1 MPEAIHNK
9 PCEIG
14 FRGTARVA
22 PVWTVTPHRGM
33 ILLQLRRAGQCAEG
47 VLLPLEWSPLSVNPA
62 LQLIG
67 RIYKLVATN

>member
-1 MPEAIHNK
+1 
-9 PCEIG
+9 
-14 FRGTARVA
+14 
-22 PVWTVTPHRGM
+22 M
-33 ILLQLRRAGQCAEG
+33 IRLQLHRAGQCAEG

>member
-9 PCEIG
+9 PWEIG

-22 PVWTVTPHRGM
+22 PVWTVTQHGGM
-33 ILLQLRRAGQCAEG
+33 ICLQLRRASHCAEG

-67 RIYKLVATN
+67 RFYKLFATN